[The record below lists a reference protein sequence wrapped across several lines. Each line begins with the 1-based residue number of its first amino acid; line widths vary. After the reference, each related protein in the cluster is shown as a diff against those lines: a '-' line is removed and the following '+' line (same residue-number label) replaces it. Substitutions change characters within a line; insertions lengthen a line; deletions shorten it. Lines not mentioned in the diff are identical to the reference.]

1 VSNSAYEIIAL
12 RHPIPPVSA
21 GAIKNPHNARCKIFH
36 SLRMNNRPDSEIGG
50 GPDMLVRRDVDEV
63 TELKRARFWYPGNY
77 FSRLTAC
84 ASKTYMAEDALLC
97 LRR

>member
-1 VSNSAYEIIAL
+1 
-12 RHPIPPVSA
+12 
-21 GAIKNPHNARCKIFH
+21 
-36 SLRMNNRPDSEIGG
+36 
-50 GPDMLVRRDVDEV
+50 MLVRRDVDEV